1 MIKIIAVG
9 KIKEKAM
16 KSLIDD
22 YQKRINRYYK
32 LEVIEVKDEVIIK
45 DLDDK
50 IKDIEGQR
58 ILKLINDRDYVVCL
72 DLSGVSYD
80 SVDFATRLQKQLDYG
95 INVVFVIGGSLGLS
109 KEVLARAN
117 SHLKL
122 SDMTFLHNMARLIII
137 EQIYR
142 AFKINNNELY
152 HK

>member
-95 INVVFVIGGSLGLS
+95 INVAFVIGGSLGLS
-109 KEVLARAN
+109 KEVLSRAN